1 MRILIVD
8 DDDTIR
14 NGIQTFLIKNK
25 HYVQSFNNAVKALEF
40 LIRKENFDLIITDIM
55 MPIMNGIE
63 FLKELK
69 KNSIQAPVI
78 LITAYASVEDAVKAM
93 KIGAEDYLT
102 KPLNLEELRLKIDKI
117 KSKSDLIEENRFL
130 KDKINKLEFR
140 EIIGES
146 KSITEV
152 KDKILKVAA
161 DTDISVMIYGES
173 GTGKE
178 LVARNIH
185 YLSNRNNKPFIAV
198 NCASLSEELLES
210 ELFGHVKGAFTN
222 AVKDKPGLFL
232 VANNG
237 SLFLDEVSEMSP
249 KLQAKLLRVLQEKQ
263 FQSVGS
269 VDLIDINVR
278 ILGASNKN
286 LKKLIEENKFRED
299 LYYRLNVVEI
309 NLPGLEDRKED
320 IPLLINHFIEK
331 EFERTKKRIT
341 LSSEVL
347 DVFMKHRWKG
357 NIRELENFI
366 KMLSVITDHQMIQIS
381 DLPESFFTSSITN
394 AIKMKSVWEKY
405 DFQNALNSAVE
416 NFEKEFLRYHIEKNN
431 GNVSRTAEAIGL
443 SRVSLYKKINQY
455 NLFHD
460 DSVKTE

>member
-1 MRILIVD
+1 MRILLVD
-8 DDDTIR
+8 DDDIIR
-14 NGIQTFLIKNK
+14 NGIQTFLMNNRY
-25 HYVQSFNNAVKALEF
+25 YVKSINNASKALEF
-40 LIRKENFDLIITDIM
+40 TGNESFDLIITDIM
-55 MPIMNGIE
+55 MPVMNGIE
-63 FLKELK
+63 FLKELR
-69 KNSIQAPVI
+69 KNSILTPVI

-117 KSKSDLIEENRFL
+117 KNKCDLIEENKFL

-146 KSITEV
+146 KLINEV
-152 KDKILKVAA
+152 KNKILKVAA
-161 DTDISVMIYGES
+161 DPDVSVMIYGES

-178 LVARNIH
+178 LVAQNIH
-185 YLSNRNNKPFIAV
+185 YMSNRRNKPFIAI
-198 NCASLSEELLES
+198 NCASLNEELLES

-222 AVKDKPGLFL
+222 ALKDKPGLFL
-232 VANNG
+232 IANNG

-249 KLQAKLLRVLQEKQ
+249 RLQAKLLRVLQEKQ
-263 FQSVGS
+263 FQPVGS
-269 VDLIDINVR
+269 VDIINIDVR
-278 ILGASNKN
+278 ILGASNQN

-299 LYYRLNVVEI
+299 LFYRLNVVEI
-309 NLPGLEDRKED
+309 SLPKLEERKED

-341 LSSEVL
+341 LAPEVTEIL
-347 DVFMKHRWKG
+347 INHSWRG

-366 KMLSVITDHQMIQIS
+366 KMLAVITENKMIQIT
-381 DLPESFFTSSITN
+381 DLPESFFVNIIANSG
-394 AIKMKSVWEKY
+394 KQKELWEKY

-416 NFEKEFLRYHIEKNN
+416 NFEKEFLKYHIEKNN
-431 GNVSRTAEAIGL
+431 GNISKTAEAIGL

-455 NLFHD
+455 NLLHEE
-460 DSVKTE
+460 SVNT

>member
-1 MRILIVD
+1 MRILLVD
-8 DDDTIR
+8 DDDIIR
-14 NGIQTFLIKNK
+14 NGIQTFLTNDR
-25 HYVQSFNNAVKALEF
+25 HYVKSINNALNALEF
-40 LIRKENFDLIITDIM
+40 TGKESFDLIITDIM
-55 MPIMNGIE
+55 MPVMNGIE
-63 FLKELK
+63 FLKELR
-69 KNSIQAPVI
+69 KNSVLTPVI

-117 KSKSDLIEENRFL
+117 KNKCDLIEENKFL

-146 KSITEV
+146 KLINEV
-152 KDKILKVAA
+152 KNKILKVAA
-161 DTDISVMIYGES
+161 DPDVSVMIYGES

-178 LVARNIH
+178 LVAQNIH
-185 YLSNRNNKPFIAV
+185 YMSNRRHKPFIAI

-222 AVKDKPGLFL
+222 ALKDKPGLFL
-232 VANNG
+232 IANNG

-249 KLQAKLLRVLQEKQ
+249 RLQAKLLRVLQEKK
-263 FQSVGS
+263 FQPVGS
-269 VDLIDINVR
+269 VETINIDVR
-278 ILGASNKN
+278 ILGASNQN
-286 LKKLIEENKFRED
+286 LMRLIEENKFRED

-309 NLPGLEDRKED
+309 SLPKLEDRMED

-341 LSSEVL
+341 LDPEVTEIL
-347 DVFMKHRWKG
+347 INHSWRG

-366 KMLSVITDHQMIQIS
+366 KMLAVITENKMVQIT
-381 DLPESFFTSSITN
+381 DLPESFFVNKISNSI
-394 AIKMKSVWEKY
+394 KQKKLWEKY
-405 DFQNALNSAVE
+405 GFQNALNSAVE
-416 NFEKEFLRYHIEKNN
+416 NFEKEFLRYHLEKNN
-431 GNVSRTAEAIGL
+431 GNISKTAEVIGL

-455 NLFHD
+455 NLLHEE
-460 DSVKTE
+460 SVNT